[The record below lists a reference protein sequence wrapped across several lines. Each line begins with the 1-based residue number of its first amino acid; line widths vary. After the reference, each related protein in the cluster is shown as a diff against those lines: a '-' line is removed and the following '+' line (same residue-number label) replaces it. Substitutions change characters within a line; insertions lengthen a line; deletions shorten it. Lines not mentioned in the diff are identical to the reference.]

1 MSKMAELTAP
11 RTVRHGGLAA
21 AVIPVGTLGV
31 RVSEQYTSV
40 AGQVGAD
47 VGVIASVTALPPVTG
62 FAREGSF
69 TKSWARGCGGR

>member
-1 MSKMAELTAP
+1 
-11 RTVRHGGLAA
+11 VRHGGLAA

-31 RVSEQYTSV
+31 RVSEQYTSISV
-40 AGQVGAD
+40 QVGQD
-47 VGVIASVTALPPVTG
+47 VGVISSVTAPPPSTG